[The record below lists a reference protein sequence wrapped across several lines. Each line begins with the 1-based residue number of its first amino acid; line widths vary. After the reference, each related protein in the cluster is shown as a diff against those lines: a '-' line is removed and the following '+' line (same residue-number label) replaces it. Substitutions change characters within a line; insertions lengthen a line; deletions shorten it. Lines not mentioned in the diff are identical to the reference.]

1 MDNERPHTGRLRS
14 QRAAMVFAS
23 LVLLGSLGLCLAG
36 GVALCLRS
44 ATLPNIARQLGPV
57 RVVAHETVLPQC
69 AFGMPCAAPLR
80 SFRPA
85 EQRYYVVWLMV
96 RWPGSPP
103 LIHRLLAQPLRS

>member
-1 MDNERPHTGRLRS
+1 MDNERPPANRPRW

-23 LVLLGSLGLCLAG
+23 LVLLGSLGLAG
-36 GVALCLRS
+36 GVALRLHS
-44 ATLPNIARQLGPV
+44 APLPNIARQLGPV

-69 AFGMPCAAPLR
+69 AVGMPCASPLR
-80 SFRPA
+80 SFRPN